1 MPPAAGQTAIVTG
14 AAGFVGSHLVARLV
28 REGWR
33 VVATDLAQPGDAA
46 RRAGA
51 GAGPAERSLDVRDAG
66 AVSALVSEVRPDV
79 VFHLAAQASVAASMR
94 DPLEDVAVN
103 VLGTVHLARAA
114 VAAGVR
120 RVVYFSTG
128 GALYGEPLYQ
138 PVDER
143 HPARPSSVY
152 GASKLAAELYL
163 EALTSTGGTSL
174 AVLRPGNIYGPGQ
187 VHTREYGVI
196 GIFAGRM
203 LRGESVTIYGDGG
216 ESRDYVFIDDVVD
229 AALAAAHGDP
239 ATCLIGSGVA
249 TPTRR
254 IFDLVAEAT
263 SYDRAPRYEPARPG
277 EIRGIALL
285 PRLAGERWGWRPR
298 TPLERGI
305 PLAVDWHRSRLR
317 GAAGGGGEVPASPR

>member
-1 MPPAAGQTAIVTG
+1 MTAAGGQTALVTG
-14 AAGFVGSHLVARLV
+14 AAGFVGSQLVARLS

-33 VVATDLAQPGDAA
+33 VVATDLARPDDAPRPA
-46 RRAGA
+46 PSGA
-51 GAGPAERSLDVRDAG
+51 AERDLDVRDG
-66 AVSALVSEVRPDV
+66 EAVSALIAEVRPDV

-94 DPLEDVAVN
+94 DPPHDVAVN

-114 VAAGVR
+114 VASGVR
-120 RVVYFSTG
+120 RIVHFSTG
-128 GALYGEPLYQ
+128 GALYGEPLYH
-138 PVDER
+138 PVDEQ

-163 EALTSTGGTSL
+163 DALTSAGGTSL
-174 AVLRPGNIYGPGQ
+174 SVLRPGNIYGPGQ

-203 LRGESVTIYGDGG
+203 LRGESVTIFGDGE

-229 AALAAAHGDP
+229 AALAAARGSP
-239 ATCLIGSGVA
+239 ATCLVGSGVA
-249 TPTRR
+249 TTTRR

-263 SYDRAPRYEPARPG
+263 SYGRAPRYEPARPG
-277 EIRGIALL
+277 EIRRVALS
-285 PRLAGERWGWRPR
+285 PRLAGERWGWRPA

-305 PLAVDWHRSRLR
+305 ALAVEWHRRRLR
-317 GAAGGGGEVPASPR
+317 GGEGAPGELPASRR

>member
-1 MPPAAGQTAIVTG
+1 MPPTAGQTAVVTG
-14 AAGFVGSHLVARLV
+14 AAGFVGSHLVARLA

-33 VVATDLAQPGDAA
+33 VVATDLAPPGGEA
-46 RRAGA
+46 RRIPAGVA
-51 GAGPAERSLDVRDAG
+51 ARSLDVRDG
-66 AVSALVSEVRPDV
+66 EAVAALVSEIRPEV

-94 DPLEDVAVN
+94 DPHHDVAVN

-114 VAAGVR
+114 VASGVR
-120 RVVYFSTG
+120 RVVHFSTG

-138 PVDER
+138 PVDEE

-163 EALTSTGGTSL
+163 EALTSTGGTSV

-203 LRGESVTIYGDGG
+203 LRGESVTIFGDGG

-229 AALAAAHGDP
+229 AALAAARGQP
-239 ATCLIGSGVA
+239 ATCLVGSGVA
-249 TPTRR
+249 TTTQR
-254 IFDLVAEAT
+254 IFDLVAGAT
-263 SYDRAPRYEPARPG
+263 SYDRAPRYEAARPG
-277 EIRGIALL
+277 EVRCIALR
-285 PRLAGERWGWRPR
+285 PRLAWERWGWRPR
-298 TPLERGI
+298 TSLERGI
-305 PLAVDWHRSRLR
+305 RLAVDWHRGRLR
-317 GAAGGGGEVPASPR
+317 GAPGAGEGGPADPP